1 MCLLFVFSQKK
12 RPTEPIYAEPSKTP
26 PVQHNAGSSSGD
38 GCSSSSSSSGG
49 GGGNGSATPNSNQM
63 RFDEYDG
70 VQLRHGSKSNA
81 VSEFSRKCDSM
92 GASSNKISLKSDKDG
107 SEAVVVGSGATTENS
122 RHSDSKVLM
131 EYSGSNSS
139 YENVSN
145 AQRKF
150 HSKSFSLTENCI
162 EGSASK
168 NPFRQ
173 NRELWEKRA
182 ELQSQQFLTTPRILT
197 RNRIAPDLVMDLP
210 FSNKDGAVH
219 SSRESI
225 DSNEGVRNGIETGS
239 SIANENDGDENTG
252 CTSAS
257 DSNGKPGEDMT
268 SAERFATQNQCT
280 LKKNERFSGS
290 TNVGGTEGKTVQL
303 DKETTKEKPKAE
315 VRPQENVLLK
325 ELANAEMERVK
336 SSTNNVNM
344 LHIDE
349 CCTSTK
355 SSADSNVL
363 LATTN
368 TKDSQHKSP
377 IPLRNTQKFVSK
389 FADLHLTGGC
399 LLSGGTAGATAT
411 TDTSQMSSQSLSS
424 FKPQVKVK
432 PNILRK
438 PLVLPPTTPE
448 SVRRHPE

>member
-1 MCLLFVFSQKK
+1 MCLLFVFPQKK

-26 PVQHNAGSSSGD
+26 PVQHNPASSSVD
-38 GCSSSSSSSGG
+38 DCSSSSSSSGG
-49 GGGNGSATPNSNQM
+49 VGNGSGTPNSNQM

-70 VQLRHGSKSNA
+70 VQLRHSAKSNA
-81 VSEFSRKCDSM
+81 VSDSSPKCDSA
-92 GASSNKISLKSDKDG
+92 GASSNKISLKSDKDS
-107 SEAVVVGSGATTENS
+107 SEAMSVGSGATNENS

-139 YENVSN
+139 YENISN

-182 ELQSQQFLTTPRILT
+182 ELQSQQSLTTPRILT

-210 FSNKDGAVH
+210 FSSKDGAVH
-219 SSRESI
+219 SSRESL
-225 DSNEGVRNGIETGS
+225 DSNEGVGNDSETS
-239 SIANENDGDENTG
+239 SNVADEKDGNEIAG

-257 DSNGKPGEDMT
+257 DSNGKTGEDMT

-280 LKKNERFSGS
+280 LRKNERFSGS
-290 TNVGGTEGKTVQL
+290 TNAGGTEGKTVHL

-315 VRPQENVLLK
+315 VKPQENALLK
-325 ELANAEMERVK
+325 ELATAEMERIK
-336 SSTNNVNM
+336 SSTNSVNK

-349 CCTSTK
+349 CCTSTT
-355 SSADSNVL
+355 SSTDSNVL
-363 LATTN
+363 LATTP

-399 LLSGGTAGATAT
+399 LISGGASAAPATI
-411 TDTSQMSSQSLSS
+411 DTSLTSQQSLSS

-448 SVRRHPE
+448 SLRRHQE

>member
-1 MCLLFVFSQKK
+1 MLVICISQKK

-26 PVQHNAGSSSGD
+26 PVQHNPGSSGSGD
-38 GCSSSSSSSGG
+38 GCSSSSSSGG
-49 GGGNGSATPNSNQM
+49 GGGGSSNTNQM

-70 VQLRHGSKSNA
+70 VQLRHGVTSKPA
-81 VSEFSRKCDSM
+81 SEFSRKCDSA
-92 GASSNKISLKSDKDG
+92 GADIAKSTKNASKNDKVNNGIMSVSSDDS
-107 SEAVVVGSGATTENS
+107 S

-131 EYSGSNSS
+131 EYSGDSTGH
-139 YENVSN
+139 EIVSN

-150 HSKSFSLTENCI
+150 HSKSFSLTENCM
-162 EGSASK
+162 EGAAGQ

-173 NRELWEKRA
+173 NRELWEKRS

-219 SSRESI
+219 SSRESL
-225 DSNEGVRNGIETGS
+225 DSNEGVGGGSETS
-239 SIANENDGDENTG
+239 SIAADDNDGDENAGSTN
-252 CTSAS
+252 AS

-268 SAERFATQNQCT
+268 SAERFAAQNQCT

-290 TNVGGTEGKTVQL
+290 TTAGSSDVKTVQL
-303 DKETTKEKPKAE
+303 DKEPPKDKPKAE
-315 VRPQENVLLK
+315 VKPQEHALLK
-325 ELANAEMERVK
+325 ELAAAESERMK
-336 SSTNNVNM
+336 TSTNSVNE

-349 CCTSTK
+349 SCTSTT
-355 SSADSNVL
+355 SAIDSNVL
-363 LATTN
+363 QATTA
-368 TKDSQHKSP
+368 TKDLQHKSP

-399 LLSGGTAGATAT
+399 LISGGGGASAAAAT
-411 TDTSQMSSQSLSS
+411 TDAQSQQPLSS

-448 SVRRHPE
+448 SVRRHQD

>member
-1 MCLLFVFSQKK
+1 MCLLFVSPQKK

-26 PVQHNAGSSSGD
+26 PVKHNPGSSSGD
-38 GCSSSSSSSGG
+38 GCSSSSSSS

-63 RFDEYDG
+63 RFDEYEG
-70 VQLRHGSKSNA
+70 VQLRHGVKSNA
-81 VSEFSRKCDSM
+81 FLEFNRKCDSA
-92 GASSNKISLKSDKDG
+92 GSSSNKISLKSDKD
-107 SEAVVVGSGATTENS
+107 SNEAVLVGSVVTNENS

-139 YENVSN
+139 YESVSN

-219 SSRESI
+219 SSRESL
-225 DSNEGVRNGIETGS
+225 DSNEGVGNGSETS
-239 SIANENDGDENTG
+239 SNVADQNDGDENAG
-252 CTSAS
+252 CTSTS
-257 DSNGKPGEDMT
+257 DSNGKLGEDMT

-290 TNVGGTEGKTVQL
+290 TNAGSTDGKTVQL
-303 DKETTKEKPKAE
+303 DKETVKEKPKAE
-315 VRPQENVLLK
+315 VKPQENALLK
-325 ELANAEMERVK
+325 ELATAEAEHIK
-336 SSTNNVNM
+336 SSTNSVNK

-349 CCTSTK
+349 CCTSTT
-355 SSADSNVL
+355 SSTDSNVL
-363 LATTN
+363 LATTT

-399 LLSGGTAGATAT
+399 LISGATSGATTT
-411 TDTSQMSSQSLSS
+411 TDTSLTSQQSLSS

-448 SVRRHPE
+448 SVRRHQD